1 MPQGGAAHHRLDS
14 LAPANH
20 QSPAPHTPIDK
31 PIGQSDSLI
40 GPILWLRLPSKVT
53 LGYVKLMGKANGDR
67 RKGTNFTPN
76 LYAFAF
82 RAHWFFFF
90 LVVLCCQKPGCDTVT
105 LFGNLGPDSGLI
117 KAHSQVPKVFINLFL
132 FPPMTLLFLF
142 FDIY

>member
-1 MPQGGAAHHRLDS
+1 MGTGE
-14 LAPANH
+14 
-20 QSPAPHTPIDK
+20 K
-31 PIGQSDSLI
+31 E
-40 GPILWLRLPSKVT
+40 PILPQIYMPLLSEHI
-53 LGYVKLMGKANGDR
+53 G
-67 RKGTNFTPN
+67 
-76 LYAFAF
+76 
-82 RAHWFFFF
+82 FFFF